1 MNVLKIAG
9 LILAAASLTQMINFL
24 IQGDL
29 VIWTVTIPP
38 ILSFFISI
46 ILGFLSFKLL
56 AYK

>member
-9 LILAAASLTQMINFL
+9 LILAIASSTHMVNFF
-24 IQGDL
+24 IQGDM

-38 ILSFFISI
+38 ILSLFIGL

-56 AYK
+56 SYK

>member
-9 LILAAASLTQMINFL
+9 LILAIASLTHMINFF
-24 IQGDL
+24 IQEDL

-38 ILSFFISI
+38 TLSLFISL

-56 AYK
+56 SYK

>member
-9 LILAAASLTQMINFL
+9 LILATASLTHMINFF

-38 ILSFFISI
+38 TLSLFISL

-56 AYK
+56 SYK

>member
-9 LILAAASLTQMINFL
+9 LILATASLTHMINFF

-29 VIWTVTIPP
+29 VIWAVTIPP
-38 ILSFFISI
+38 ILSFFISL

>member
-9 LILAAASLTQMINFL
+9 LILATASLTHMINFF

-29 VIWTVTIPP
+29 VIWAVTIPP
-38 ILSFFISI
+38 ILSLFISL

-56 AYK
+56 THR

>member
-1 MNVLKIAG
+1 MNILKLAG
-9 LILAAASLTQMINFL
+9 LILAAASITHMINFL

-38 ILSFFISI
+38 ILSLFISL

-56 AYK
+56 SYK